1 MYNSFMG
8 IILRNRKLILIS
20 GLLFILYF
28 ATRLYNI
35 LDLQMFTDE
44 AIYTRWSQIARFDA
58 NWRFISLT
66 DGKQPSFVW
75 INMVIMR
82 LVDDPLLAG
91 RLVSVGAGFV
101 GMVGMFFLGREILKN
116 SSAGLIAASL
126 YLVYPFTLVYDR
138 MALYESLVAASIIW
152 GILFHVLLIRRRR
165 LDMALVLGMIIG
177 FAVLTKSSGFFLI
190 YLFPLSLLLFDFRQN
205 NRVREFIKWVA
216 LAGLSA
222 LMAYGFYSVLRLS
235 PFFHIVSEKNGVFVY
250 PFHDWINHPLEFFRG
265 NWNGLTDWLISYST
279 VPLLIAMFGSLLIG
293 GKKYLREKIFLL
305 LWFVFPFIALAMC
318 GRILYPRFI
327 LFMTMPLLVLASF
340 SLTHILENMK
350 NKIVITGAFVLIF
363 GFLVRSD
370 FYVLTDL
377 SRAPIAKAD
386 TDQFVNAWPAGGG
399 VREIVSFLREES
411 KDKEI
416 YVATEGTFGSLPTY
430 ATEIYLDEVKNI
442 KKRGIWP
449 TESQI
454 PEDLVKK
461 AEKMRVFYVF
471 NDSKEAPPS
480 WPVKLLS
487 KYQKGIGNSY
497 MSIYEVLPSR

>member
-101 GMVGMFFLGREILKN
+101 GMVGMFFLGREIFKN

-305 LWFVFPFIALAMC
+305 LWFVFPFIALAMF

-449 TESQI
+449 TESEI